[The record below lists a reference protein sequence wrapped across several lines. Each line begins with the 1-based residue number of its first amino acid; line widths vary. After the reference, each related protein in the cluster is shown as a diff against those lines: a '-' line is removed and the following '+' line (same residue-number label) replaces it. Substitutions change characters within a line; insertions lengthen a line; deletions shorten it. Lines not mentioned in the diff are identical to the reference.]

1 MGKLIRGMDY
11 RERGHRSGYEFV
23 MLPRP
28 FFIHA
33 EFRNIKF
40 PRDIIGFLF
49 RPTRSIVRAPGGNLG
64 KGNLIYNDACLS
76 KTVVD
81 AQLDT
86 INIEDALRD

>member
-23 MLPRP
+23 TLPRP

-40 PRDIIGFLF
+40 PRDIIGFPFYSGL
-49 RPTRSIVRAPGGNLG
+49 RA
-64 KGNLIYNDACLS
+64 
-76 KTVVD
+76 
-81 AQLDT
+81 
-86 INIEDALRD
+86 

>member
-40 PRDIIGFLF
+40 SRDIIGFPFYSGHALDCS
-49 RPTRSIVRAPGGNLG
+49 RSRRKFGERKFDL
-64 KGNLIYNDACLS
+64 
-76 KTVVD
+76 
-81 AQLDT
+81 
-86 INIEDALRD
+86 

>member
-28 FFIHA
+28 FFIQNF
-33 EFRNIKF
+33 EILSFRAILLVF
-40 PRDIIGFLF
+40 PSI
-49 RPTRSIVRAPGGNLG
+49 PAYAIVRAPGGNLG

>member
-11 RERGHRSGYEFV
+11 RKRGHRSGYEFV

-49 RPTRSIVRAPGGNLG
+49 YSGLRARLFALQEEIWG
-64 KGNLIYNDACLS
+64 KEI
-76 KTVVD
+76 
-81 AQLDT
+81 
-86 INIEDALRD
+86 

>member
-28 FFIHA
+28 FFYP

-40 PRDIIGFLF
+40 PRDIIGFPFYSGLCARLF
-49 RPTRSIVRAPGGNLG
+49 ALQEEIWG
-64 KGNLIYNDACLS
+64 KEI
-76 KTVVD
+76 
-81 AQLDT
+81 
-86 INIEDALRD
+86 

>member
-1 MGKLIRGMDY
+1 MRKLIRGMDY

-40 PRDIIGFLF
+40 PRDIIGFPFYFGLRARLF
-49 RPTRSIVRAPGGNLG
+49 PLQEEIWG
-64 KGNLIYNDACLS
+64 KEI
-76 KTVVD
+76 
-81 AQLDT
+81 
-86 INIEDALRD
+86 